1 MIKKRRIYL
10 LNFEETS
17 TILVRR
23 EINKVFRYISK
34 VIKRPEVDRGLKGAL
49 SSVG

>member
-34 VIKRPEVDRGLKGAL
+34 VLKRPKVDGG
-49 SSVG
+49 